1 MICPECGTENSNWA
15 LHCKRC
21 QSALPRGM
29 DRWLFAGAIAVV
41 IGIFGILL
49 SRMGVIDAVLE
60 QVYAI
65 DFFTASDAPEVTA
78 ADIAEPDNTPK
89 ILRLPT
95 TDWEYQ
101 QPQNLSESDSNAR
114 ALLALGHK
122 EKLAFGTVL
131 VEPTDLS
138 AEGLESL
145 ALDRLKLRAEEFKLI
160 REIDINMAGSP
171 GRRADFVIE
180 MGGLMIRYL
189 ATYTVRDDKGYQIL
203 FWCLEADYPE
213 FEPQFLEA
221 VQSWVWPE

>member
-1 MICPECGTENSNWA
+1 
-15 LHCKRC
+15 
-21 QSALPRGM
+21 M
-29 DRWLFAGAIAVV
+29 DRWLFAGAILVAVAV
-41 IGIFGILL
+41 YGIIL
-49 SRMGVIDAVLE
+49 SRLGVIDAVME

-65 DFFTASDAPEVTA
+65 DFFTAADTPEVTA
-78 ADIAEPDNTPK
+78 ADIAEPDEAQRM
-89 ILRLPT
+89 LQLPT

-101 QPQNLSESDSNAR
+101 QPQNLSEAESSVR

-138 AEGLESL
+138 STGLESL

-180 MGGLMIRYL
+180 MGGLMIRYM
-189 ATYTVRDDKGYQIL
+189 ATYAVRDDKGYQVL
-203 FWCLEADYPE
+203 FWCLETDYPE
-213 FEPQFLEA
+213 FEPQFLNA
-221 VQSWVWPE
+221 VSTWTWPE